1 MPVQTSYSEA
11 RANFAKFLSL
21 VTDNNEVVI
30 IKRRGGEPVA
40 LIAESELRSLEETAR
55 LLRSPKN
62 AERLLKAL
70 LRARRGQGESSSVE
84 NLRQRLGI
92 DNET

>member
-11 RANFAKFLSL
+11 RANFARFLSL

-40 LIAESELRSLEETAR
+40 LIAESELRSLEETAH

-62 AERLLKAL
+62 AERLLTAL
-70 LRARRGQGESSSVE
+70 LRARRGQGEPSSVKD
-84 NLRQRLGI
+84 LRHRLGLA
-92 DNET
+92 DEA